1 MRCWRRCNRTP
12 PGSSRAG
19 GSQRGYLVSLNKI
32 AILAALAAIVTSVRL
47 LVIALGNDEIG
58 DAVASVVGMTG
69 SVYLLLLGS
78 LGGAEK
84 YVRRGISLCFV
95 IAACGT
101 FSLAT
106 RDEVKVEP
114 AVETKRMDAFE
125 RHLVVSAAIWHIGG
139 DPENPWL
146 VQVITGQGRRGHD
159 EIVSYCAEY
168 LSDLEDP
175 TIPLP
180 ALDAG
185 AELTEA
191 LATWSR
197 CQRTATE
204 ILTSVR

>member
-1 MRCWRRCNRTP
+1 MR
-12 PGSSRAG
+12 
-19 GSQRGYLVSLNKI
+19 LNTL
-32 AILAALAAIVTSVRL
+32 AVVAALAAVVASVRL
-47 LVIALGNDEIG
+47 LVTALGNDEIG
-58 DAVASVVGMTG
+58 DAVAAVVGMTG
-69 SVYLLLLGS
+69 SVYLLLLGL
-78 LGGAEK
+78 LGGEEK
-84 YVRRGISLCFV
+84 YVRRGIRMGCV

-106 RDEVKVEP
+106 RDEVKAEP
-114 AVETKRMDAFE
+114 AAETKRMDAFE

-159 EIVSYCAEY
+159 EIVSYCAAY
-168 LSDLEDP
+168 LANLEDP

-180 ALDAG
+180 ALDSG
-185 AELTEA
+185 AELPEA